1 MKKRTKVILVVVAVV
16 LGILAGGY
24 FWYKAQERQDEDKL
38 REYGQQQDVLV
49 EKMQEAIDMRDYET
63 ARVYLDSISVLRG
76 QLKEN
81 LECHYFTDESEDT
94 FEYLQQRYQLFIEAG
109 KALSAGDSL
118 SFTMCLSSISDLDAN
133 YCEKYPGTVEKI
145 SWELN

>member
-16 LGILAGGY
+16 LGISAGGY
-24 FWYKAQERQDEDKL
+24 FLYDAQVRQDDDKL

-49 EKMQEAIDMRDYET
+49 EKLDEAIDMGDYVT

-81 LECHYFTDESEDT
+81 LKHSSFTDKSEDT
-94 FEYLQQRYQLFIEAG
+94 FEYLQQRYQLLIEAG
-109 KALSAGDSL
+109 ESLEAGDTL
-118 SFTMCLSSISDLDAN
+118 KCAMYMDSIKVLDAKFHEDAMN
-133 YCEKYPGTVEKI
+133 
-145 SWELN
+145 

>member
-81 LECHYFTDESEDT
+81 LVIYKMTDKSEDA
-94 FEYLQQRYQLFIEAG
+94 FEYLQQQYQLFIEAG
-109 KALSAGDSL
+109 KALEEEDSL
-118 SFTMCLSSISDLDAN
+118 KCELYLDSIKVLETKFRDV
-133 YCEKYPGTVEKI
+133 YHE
-145 SWELN
+145 

>member
-16 LGILAGGY
+16 LGISAGGY
-24 FWYKAQERQDEDKL
+24 FLYDAQVRQDDDKL
-38 REYGQQQDVLV
+38 REYGQQQDVLA
-49 EKMQEAIDMRDYET
+49 EKLDEAIDMGDYVT

-81 LECHYFTDESEDT
+81 LKHSTFTDKSEDT
-94 FEYLQQRYQLFIEAG
+94 FEYLQQRYQLLIEAG
-109 KALSAGDSL
+109 ESLEAGDSL

-133 YCEKYPGTVEKI
+133 YCEKYPGAVE
-145 SWELN
+145 